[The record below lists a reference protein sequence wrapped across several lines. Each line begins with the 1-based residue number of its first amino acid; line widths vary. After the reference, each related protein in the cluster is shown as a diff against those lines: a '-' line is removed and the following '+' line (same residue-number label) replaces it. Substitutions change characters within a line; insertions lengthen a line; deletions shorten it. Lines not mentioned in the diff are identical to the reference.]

1 MCFAFV
7 PVQAQTAPS
16 SNPDQATANAQPST
30 LMHYT
35 LPPDKLKKAHALY
48 VQIVRF
54 QIFDAIYGFF
64 ILAGFLYFGVIA
76 RYRNLT
82 ERATPRRWL
91 QGLIVLPLFVI
102 STVVLTLPSDIYHQH
117 VRREYGISI
126 QGWGS
131 WWGDWGKSLF
141 LVVLF
146 ETALL
151 MLLYTM
157 IRRSR
162 RRWWFY
168 GWLVCVPVVI
178 FIFFISPVVL
188 EPMFYKFTPLEQTH
202 PELVTQIEQVVKR
215 GGLEIPRSRMYLM
228 DASAKLTGDNA
239 YVSGFGASK
248 RVVVW
253 DTTAKHMT
261 GSEIMFVF
269 GHEMG
274 HYVLGHIVIGMT
286 ATLLLVLFFF
296 YLAYRMIGGLLRRWG
311 SRWQIRDLS
320 DWASV
325 PLLVLLLGIFTFV
338 ANPIENGFSRYLEHQ
353 ADIYGLEVTHGLV
366 PGWKLNAARTFQIL
380 GENWLEYPYIS
391 DFYAWW
397 AWDHPTTAKRMVF
410 AQEYDPWA
418 EGKEPKYVKAG
429 P

>member
-1 MCFAFV
+1 
-7 PVQAQTAPS
+7 
-16 SNPDQATANAQPST
+16 
-30 LMHYT
+30 MHYT

-48 VQIVRF
+48 IQTVRF
-54 QIFDAIYGFF
+54 QIFDAIYGFV
-64 ILAGFLYFGVIA
+64 ILAGFLYFGLIA
-76 RYRNLT
+76 RYRDLA
-82 ERATPRRWL
+82 ERATSRRWL

-102 STVVLTLPSDIYHQH
+102 STAVLTLPSEIYHQH
-117 VRREYGISI
+117 VRRDYGISI
-126 QGWGS
+126 QGWAS

-141 LVVLF
+141 LAVLF

-151 MLLYTM
+151 MLLYAM
-157 IRRSR
+157 IRRSK

-178 FIFFISPVVL
+178 FVFFISPVVL
-188 EPMFYKFTPLEQTH
+188 EPMFYKFTPLEQTN
-202 PELVTQIEQVVKR
+202 PELVAQIERVVKR

-228 DASAKLTGDNA
+228 DASTKLTGDNA

-311 SRWQIRDLS
+311 IGWQIRDLG

-366 PGWKLNAARTFQIL
+366 PDWKLNAARTFQIL

-397 AWDHPTTAKRMVF
+397 AWDHPTTARRMVF
-410 AQEYDPWA
+410 SQEYDPWA
-418 EGKEPKYVKAG
+418 AGKEPKYVKAG